1 MAYCIMRFEKH
12 KTASIG
18 GLAGSLAH
26 TMRSRYT
33 PNADPE
39 LTKDNRVLLG
49 PSNTADVALA
59 IRDRWPEK
67 HRKDAIGC
75 LEFFIGAS
83 PEWFQQHGGQG
94 DQDAYF
100 QHAIDWLKAEYG
112 AENVVSVVQHN
123 DETSPHL
130 AAYVVPRDP
139 ETGRLN
145 AKRWTGGRAACA
157 QMQTRFQEF
166 AGAPVGLDRGVRG
179 SQATHTTISQW
190 YAGQSDLD
198 EREKEIEQAQW
209 KGEATL
215 TLRETDVNLKAS
227 KIASQARDLK
237 QRAELLA
244 EQENAVQSK
253 SEALQAQNA
262 AIAERERRLAALER
276 ELTARGERLVG
287 GEAALQKRQAEIDA
301 AGAQLQQR
309 LADARQR
316 QEAFKT
322 QMEARE
328 KTLRDTAK
336 ALKTQ
341 VQDFN
346 QRRTAWLEANRPQ
359 VPELVTKLLKVGEMG
374 RVEAA
379 EFMIK
384 PENDDLMDHYDPVSM
399 TYSDEALALLAK
411 YQGADAE
418 KQRWE
423 RTVEPPKGYKPH
435 EL

>member
-39 LTKDNRVLLG
+39 RIKDNRVWVG
-49 PSNTADVALA
+49 PSSTKDVALA
-59 IRDRWPEK
+59 IRERWPEQ

-83 PEWFQQHGGQG
+83 PEWFEKHGGQG

-100 QHAIDWLKAEYG
+100 QYAIDWLKAEYG

-157 QMQTRFQEF
+157 QMQTHFQEF

-179 SQATHTTISQW
+179 SQAKHTTISQW
-190 YAGQSDLD
+190 YAGQAKLD
-198 EREKEIEQAQW
+198 EREKEIELARW
-209 KGEATL
+209 RGENRVSW
-215 TLRETDVNLKAS
+215 RESDVEQKAA
-227 KIASQARDLK
+227 KIASQERELE

-244 EQENAVQSK
+244 EREK
-253 SEALQAQNA
+253 RLQGQ
-262 AIAERERRLAALER
+262 IEALER
-276 ELTARGERLVG
+276 QKTEIAK
-287 GEAALQKRQAEIDA
+287 AA
-301 AGAQLQQR
+301 AQLSAAAERFEGQKAAWLSASRPVVPVLVQHLQHLETLGVIGSAEYLEQQNNDELYELFDPLNGPTER
-309 LADARQR
+309 
-316 QEAFKT
+316 
-322 QMEARE
+322 
-328 KTLRDTAK
+328 AK
-336 ALKTQ
+336 ALLDRYSSVIQ
-341 VQDFN
+341 QAEQFDQAF
-346 QRRTAWLEANRPQ
+346 
-359 VPELVTKLLKVGEMG
+359 VPSNDAPG
-374 RVEAA
+374 R
-379 EFMIK
+379 
-384 PENDDLMDHYDPVSM
+384 S
-399 TYSDEALALLAK
+399 
-411 YQGADAE
+411 
-418 KQRWE
+418 
-423 RTVEPPKGYKPH
+423 
-435 EL
+435 

>member
-12 KTASIG
+12 KAASIG

-39 LTKDNRVLLG
+39 RIKDNRVLLG

-83 PEWFQQHGGQG
+83 PEWFEKHGGQG

-157 QMQTRFQEF
+157 QMQSRFAEF
-166 AGAPVGLDRGVRG
+166 AGTPVGLDRGVRG
-179 SQATHTTISQW
+179 SQASHTTIRQW

-198 EREKEIEQAQW
+198 EREKAIELARW
-209 KGEATL
+209 RGESRVSW
-215 TLRETDVNLKAS
+215 RESDVEQRVA
-227 KIASQARDLK
+227 KIASQERELE

-244 EQENAVQSK
+244 EQESAVQSK

-262 AIAERERRLAALER
+262 AMAERERRLAALER
-276 ELTARGERLVG
+276 ELAARGERLAG
-287 GEAALQKRQAEIDA
+287 GEAALLKRQAEIDA
-301 AGAQLQQR
+301 AGTKLQQR
-309 LADARQR
+309 LDAARQQ
-316 QEAFKT
+316 QE
-322 QMEARE
+322 
-328 KTLRDTAK
+328 
-336 ALKTQ
+336 
-341 VQDFN
+341 DFN
-346 QRRTAWLEANRPQ
+346 QRRTAWLESHRPQ
-359 VPELVTKLLKVGEMG
+359 VPELVAKLLKLRDMG
-374 RVEAA
+374 RLEAA
-379 EFMIK
+379 EFMDI
-384 PENDDLMDHYDPVSM
+384 PENDELYDYYDPIDMS
-399 TYSDEALALLAK
+399 YSAAAQELLNQHART
-411 YQGADAE
+411 AE
-418 KQRWE
+418 EVHRWE
-423 RTVEPPKGYKPH
+423 RTVEPPKPSGPSAP
-435 EL
+435 